1 MHKVPWD
8 MFAMYQV
15 DDTSNFNADMKH
27 ILSSVLPFQSEIR
40 KTLQSF
46 IRYIHTQNVYS
57 QLDIS

>member
-1 MHKVPWD
+1 

-27 ILSSVLPFQSEIR
+27 ILSSVLLFQSGIR
-40 KTLQSF
+40 KILQSY
-46 IRYIHTQNVYS
+46 IRYTQNIYQ

>member
-27 ILSSVLPFQSEIR
+27 ILSSVLLFQSGIR
-40 KTLQSF
+40 KILQSY
-46 IRYIHTQNVYS
+46 IRYVHTQNIYQ

>member
-1 MHKVPWD
+1 

-15 DDTSNFNADMKH
+15 DDTSNFHADMRH

-40 KTLQSF
+40 KTLQSY
-46 IRYIHTQNVYS
+46 IRYIHTQKIYK